1 MANPTVVALYIEN
14 VQGPL
19 CSQKGPFWD
28 QTNSFAC
35 FLQMG
40 GSISGPEGAGGTK
53 VQFRC
58 NSLRRLDNKYLAT
71 TFIPYSFS
79 LAFIKILLF
88 FYNVIIVK
96 SISQISTPGP
106 MHDVLCDHLGPP
118 HLLLTWHQKR
128 FLDKLNPPS
137 LSSSLFGWE
146 RCQESPHKFS
156 KLGHCRILRKHTL
169 CT

>member
-1 MANPTVVALYIEN
+1 MSKDLCVPKRGLFGTKLTLLPVFSKWVVPYRA
-14 VQGPL
+14 
-19 CSQKGPFWD
+19 QKG
-28 QTNSFAC
+28 
-35 FLQMG
+35 LV
-40 GSISGPEGAGGTK
+40 
-53 VQFRC
+53 VQRC
-58 NSLRRLDNKYLAT
+58 NFDVTACANWTTSTWQPPLSPILSPSHSSKY
-71 TFIPYSFS
+71 FC
-79 LAFIKILLF
+79 F

>member
-1 MANPTVVALYIEN
+1 MSHLRGPQWGFPLYLKKNPQIATITRLPSFWGWLVLESHYGLQGGTVANPTVVALYIEN

-58 NSLRRLDNKYLAT
+58 NSLRQLDNKYLAT

-88 FYNVIIVK
+88 F
-96 SISQISTPGP
+96 
-106 MHDVLCDHLGPP
+106 L
-118 HLLLTWHQKR
+118 
-128 FLDKLNPPS
+128 
-137 LSSSLFGWE
+137 
-146 RCQESPHKFS
+146 
-156 KLGHCRILRKHTL
+156 
-169 CT
+169 